1 MVSRGDYFARG
12 GNYKTNLESKG
23 NPYEGRVGLIRVGE
37 MLSAQSETILSKYH
51 TVDNSYNNVQTYWT
65 ATPYVYSSQDWSMDF
80 VGMMEAYSASTSLCV
95 RPVIMIGPDV
105 QITSG
110 NGTFNSPYEI

>member
-1 MVSRGDYFARG
+1 
-12 GNYKTNLESKG
+12 
-23 NPYEGRVGLIRVGE
+23 
-37 MLSAQSETILSKYH
+37 
-51 TVDNSYNNVQTYWT
+51 
-65 ATPYVYSSQDWSMDF
+65 MDF
-80 VGMMEAYSASTSLCV
+80 IGMMEAYSASTSLCV